1 MRAEEED
8 EKDVQEHDTATG
20 GTRAAASVR
29 LFLNDHKVKYND
41 AAATIII
48 TRIYVPVVIL
58 RLCCPA
64 TATQIEIYYSSI
76 CLGPPMAMVGWPQQ
90 TIPCS

>member
-20 GTRAAASVR
+20 ETRAAASVR

-64 TATQIEIYYSSI
+64 TATQIEIYYSSS
-76 CLGPPMAMVGWPQQ
+76 CLGPPGYMVGWPQLA
-90 TIPCS
+90 IPCS